1 MEKSERATDVWR
13 FGEFEADVTA
23 AELRKEGARLHLQDQ
38 PFQVLIVLLRRSGQ
52 LVRREQLRSEV
63 WPEDTFVEFDQALNT
78 AIKKIRVALGD
89 DANAPRYVET
99 IPRKGYRFIAEVSA
113 RAVKPGAGVADVVS
127 RAEHR
132 WSLSGRRVIGGLAAI
147 GILLWA
153 VVQDVR
159 RIPAAQGRTQK
170 KIVLAVLPFENWS
183 DGSRQK
189 YLCAGITQ
197 ELITQLGRV
206 DPGRLE
212 VAAHT
217 TVEPYGHTSRTVAD
231 IGRELH
237 ADYLVEGSLRSD
249 RRHLRV
255 SAELIRV
262 SDQARLWGDDFDRE
276 DGDLLTVER
285 DVAAS
290 IGASVKTKML
300 PGATE

>member
-1 MEKSERATDVWR
+1 MEKSDRATGVWC
-13 FGEFEADVTA
+13 FGDFEADVDA
-23 AELRKEGARLHLQDQ
+23 GELRKDGAKLHLQDQ
-38 PFQVLIVLLRRSGQ
+38 PFQVLTVLLRRSGQ
-52 LVRREQLRSEV
+52 LVRREELRSEV

-89 DANAPRYVET
+89 DATAPRYVET

-113 RAVKPGAGVADVVS
+113 RTETSGVGVADVVS
-127 RAEHR
+127 RAEQR
-132 WSLSGRRVIGGLAAI
+132 WSLSGRSVIGGLAAI
-147 GILLWA
+147 GILLL
-153 VVQDVR
+153 VVAQVVR
-159 RIPAAQGRTQK
+159 RIPAAQGRAQK

-189 YLCAGITQ
+189 YLCEGITQ
-197 ELITQLGRV
+197 ELITQLSRV

-217 TVEPYGHTSRTVAD
+217 AVQAYGHTSKTVAE

-249 RRHLRV
+249 RQHLRV

-262 SDQARLWGDDFDRE
+262 SDQARVWGDDFDRE
-276 DGDLLTVER
+276 DGDLLTLER

-300 PGATE
+300 PGATQ

>member
-1 MEKSERATDVWR
+1 MEKSERATGVWH
-13 FGEFEADVTA
+13 FGEFDADLDA
-23 AELRKEGARLHLQDQ
+23 GELRKDGAKLHLQDQ
-38 PFQVLIVLLRRSGQ
+38 PFQVLAVLLRRSGQ
-52 LVRREQLRSEV
+52 LVRREELRSEV
-63 WPEDTFVEFDQALNT
+63 WPQDTFVEFDQALNT

-99 IPRKGYRFIAEVSA
+99 IPRKGYRLIAEVSA
-113 RAVKPGAGVADVVS
+113 PREMSGDVADVVS
-127 RAEHR
+127 RAE
-132 WSLSGRRVIGGLAAI
+132 LGRSFSRQRTIGGLAAI
-147 GILLWA
+147 GVLLLGG
-153 VVQDVR
+153 VQVVR
-159 RIPAAQGRTQK
+159 RIPAAQGRAQK

-183 DGSRQK
+183 EGSRQK
-189 YLCAGITQ
+189 YLCEGITQ

-206 DPGRLE
+206 DPGQLE

-217 TVEPYGHTSRTVAD
+217 TVEPYGHSSRTVAD

-249 RRHLRV
+249 GQHLRV

-262 SDQARLWGDDFDRE
+262 SDLARVWGDDFDRE
-276 DGDLLTVER
+276 DGDMLTLER

>member
-1 MEKSERATDVWR
+1 MEKSERATGIWR
-13 FGEFEADVTA
+13 FGDFEADLDA
-23 AELRKEGARLHLQDQ
+23 GELQKDGVKLHLQDQ
-38 PFQVLIVLLRRSGQ
+38 PFQVLTVLLRRSGQ
-52 LVRREQLRSEV
+52 LVRREELRSEV

-89 DANAPRYVET
+89 DATAPRYVET

-113 RAVKPGAGVADVVS
+113 RAEMAGAGVPDDVS
-127 RAEHR
+127 RTEQR
-132 WSLSGRRVIGGLAAI
+132 WSLSARRVIGGLAAI
-147 GILLWA
+147 GILLLV
-153 VVQDVR
+153 VVQGVR

-183 DGSRQK
+183 EGSRQK
-189 YLCAGITQ
+189 YLCEGITQ
-197 ELITQLGRV
+197 ELITQLSRV

-217 TVEPYGHTSRTVAD
+217 TVEPYGHTSRTVAE

-249 RRHLRV
+249 RQHLRV

-262 SDQARLWGDDFDRE
+262 SDQARIWGDDFDRE
-276 DGDLLTVER
+276 DGDMLTLER
-285 DVAAS
+285 EVAAS

-300 PGATE
+300 SGATE